1 MLAGNT
7 TYRPQKTF
15 AASDLT
21 RQSRAADRVSKSF
34 TRYFVCS
41 SLFILLIASHA
52 AHSQIRHVV
61 TLQDL
66 QSLEEATYVQVSPQD
81 DMVAYVW
88 KKSLWLVATRPG
100 SVPRQFGKADFPL
113 WSPDGKT
120 IAYYSHESGT
130 NQLWMLNVATG
141 MATQVTDL
149 KDGIDPEPRVAA
161 YWSSDP
167 LRYSWSP
174 DSTKLVFA
182 SRVGVA
188 GESNETIGS
197 QGGIAN
203 GGQGPLVLNRY
214 TPAEWTLKG
223 VLASTDNRPNW
234 SGKNIN
240 TGKASQKFVSQL
252 FIADSLTRRVKQL
265 TYDEFQYYHPA
276 WSPDGGRILFAST
289 AGRRPKPQALTTTN
303 IYSLDLTTGERKALT
318 SGLGQRRAP
327 AWSPD
332 GKWVAFLGRRGFG
345 QTSVY
350 VLNLDGQQH
359 TSHRLPAHRN
369 VMDFHWWP
377 NSKSILLVMVDGVSW
392 PICKF
397 NVRSR
402 SGSTISVPGEAAHRW
417 PLSVSMSGSI
427 VWQQSDGSQTGSI
440 MISPAGEKTP
450 YPLINLNPQI
460 RDWALGKQEVVRWKT
475 RRGEHHEGVL
485 ILPAGYRR
493 GVRYPLI
500 VDGYPH
506 IDNMFL
512 GLALIGN
519 QAWASE
525 GYAVFFPDARAPH
538 VYENHFKT
546 ESFDQE
552 ARGPHGWD
560 VTTDDVMSGVDELI
574 RRGIADPMRMALY
587 GFSNGG
593 GVVDYLVTR
602 THRFRC
608 AVSLAAA
615 LPDWLLPFFLKSDS
629 QIPLWAGGITP
640 WSDPQG
646 YVELSAIFRL
656 NRVSTPMLL
665 ADGDNDGDFLLGSIE
680 VYNGLR
686 WLGKD
691 VTLLR
696 YPGQGHGLTGAA
708 LEDFWRRE
716 NMFLDAH
723 LGLSNSNEF

>member
-1 MLAGNT
+1 MERSDAQV
-7 TYRPQKTF
+7 RASEKF
-15 AASDLT
+15 A
-21 RQSRAADRVSKSF
+21 Q
-34 TRYFVCS
+34 YFVCS
-41 SLFILLIASHA
+41 SLFILLLASEPA
-52 AHSQIRHVV
+52 KAQPRHRV

-66 QSLEEATYVQVSPQD
+66 QSLEEATYVQVSPKGE
-81 DMVAYVW
+81 MVAYVW
-88 KKSLWLVATRPG
+88 KNSLWVIATRPG
-100 SVPRQFGKADFPL
+100 SVPRQFAKANFPL

-120 IAYYSHESGT
+120 IAYYSDESGT
-130 NQLWMLNVATG
+130 NQLWVLNVATG
-141 MATQVTDL
+141 VAKQVTSL
-149 KDGIDPEPRVAA
+149 NGGIDPEPRVAA
-161 YWSSDP
+161 YWFYDP

-182 SRVGVA
+182 SRVGMEDKKSDGNENLKSAVQDD
-188 GESNETIGS
+188 SNSDI
-197 QGGIAN
+197 
-203 GGQGPLVLNRY
+203 PLILNRY

-223 VLASTDNRPNW
+223 ILTSTDNRPNW
-234 SGKNIN
+234 SAKKIEAGSP
-240 TGKASQKFVSQL
+240 SQKFFSQL
-252 FIADSLTRRVKQL
+252 YIADLVTGQLEQL
-265 TYDEFQYYHPA
+265 TKDEFQYYHPA
-276 WSPDGGRILFAST
+276 WSPDGRRILFTST
-289 AGRRPKPQALTTTN
+289 EGRSPKPQVQTTTN
-303 IYSLDLTTGERKALT
+303 IYSLDLMTGERKALT
-318 SGLGQRRAP
+318 EGPGRRRAP

-332 GKWVAFLGRRGFG
+332 GNWIAYLGRQGFG
-345 QTSVY
+345 ETSVF
-350 VLNLDGQQH
+350 VVNLDSQKRK
-359 TSHRLPAHRN
+359 SYRLPVHRN

-377 NSKSILLVMVDGVSW
+377 DSKSILLVMVDGVSW

-397 NVRSR
+397 KVP
-402 SGSTISVPGEAAHRW
+402 SGKRSTISLNGKAAHRW
-417 PLSVSMSGSI
+417 PLSVSMSGVI
-427 VWQQSDGSQTGSI
+427 VWQQSDGSQTGNI
-440 MISPAGEKTP
+440 MISAPNPKKP
-450 YPLINLNPQI
+450 YSLVDLNPQI
-460 RDWALGKQEVVRWKT
+460 RDWAVGKQEVIRWKT
-475 RRGEHHEGVL
+475 RRGERHEGVL
-485 ILPAGYRR
+485 ILPAGYRS
-493 GVRYPLI
+493 GARYPLI

-519 QAWASE
+519 QAWASK

-546 ESFDQE
+546 ESLDQE

-560 VTTDDVMSGVDELI
+560 VTTDDVMSGVDEVI
-574 RRGIADPMRMALY
+574 RRGIADPTRMALY

-602 THRFRC
+602 THRFKC

-640 WSDPQG
+640 WNNPQG

-696 YPGQGHGLTGAA
+696 YPGQAHGLTGAA
-708 LEDFWRRE
+708 LEDFWQRE
-716 NMFLDAH
+716 NMFLDTH
-723 LGLSNSNEF
+723 LGLSKSDESSSPMPGN